1 VSFVHEIRVR
11 YGEVDRQGV
20 VFNAHWLA
28 YVDDAFTRF
37 LAHVGFGVEAIDRHG
52 FDAMVVHAELDWRGA
67 ATFEDRVGL
76 EVGIARLGASS
87 FDLCCVCRVAGRIVV
102 VAQLTYVAVTPGG
115 NRAVAIPA
123 AVRRA
128 FARHPLVA
136 PDPDGRRAAQAAAVA
151 VAEVAEAAS
160 VPGSP

>member
-11 YGEVDRQGV
+11 YGEVDLQRV

-37 LAHVGFGVEAIDRHG
+37 LSHLGFGVDEVERHG

-67 ATFEDRVGL
+67 ATFDDRIGL

-87 FDLCCVCRVAGRIVV
+87 FDLCCVCRVQGRIVV
-102 VAQLTYVAVTPGG
+102 VAQLTYVTVAPGET
-115 NRAVAIPA
+115 RAVAIPA
-123 AVRRA
+123 AVRAA
-128 FARHPLVA
+128 FKAHPLQA
-136 PDPDGRRAAQAAAVA
+136 PDPDGRRAAQAVA
-151 VAEVAEAAS
+151 VAAE
-160 VPGSP
+160 VPGPP

>member
-11 YGEVDRQGV
+11 YGEVDLQRV

-37 LAHVGFGVEAIDRHG
+37 LGHLGFGVDAIDRHG

-67 ATFEDRVGL
+67 AGFDDRIGL

-87 FDLCCVCRVAGRIVV
+87 FDLCVVCRVEGRIVV
-102 VAQLTYVAVTPGG
+102 VAQLTYVAVPPGEA
-115 NRAVAIPA
+115 RSVAIPA
-123 AVRRA
+123 AVRAA
-128 FARHPLVA
+128 FEQHPLRA
-136 PDPDGRRAAQAAAVA
+136 PDPDGRRAAPAGADG
-151 VAEVAEAAS
+151 
-160 VPGSP
+160 P

>member
-37 LAHVGFGVEAIDRHG
+37 LAHVGFGVDAIDRHG

-87 FDLCCVCRVAGRIVV
+87 FDLCCVGRVGGRIVV
-102 VAQLTYVAVTPGG
+102 VAQLTYVAVVPGER
-115 NRAVAIPA
+115 RAIAVPA
-123 AVRRA
+123 AVRVA
-128 FARHPLVA
+128 FAQHPLIA
-136 PDPDGRRAAQAAAVA
+136 PDPDGRRAAQADAVV
-151 VAEVAEAAS
+151 VADVSGPA
-160 VPGSP
+160 GTDR

>member
-1 VSFVHEIRVR
+1 MSFVHEIRVR

-37 LAHVGFGVEAIDRHG
+37 LAHIGFGVEAIDRHG

-67 ATFEDRVGL
+67 ATFDDRVGL

-87 FDLCCVCRVAGRIVV
+87 FDLCCVCRVGGRIVV
-102 VAQLTYVAVTPGG
+102 VAQLTYVAVPPGET
-115 NRAVAIPA
+115 RAVAIPG
-123 AVRRA
+123 AVRAA
-128 FARHPLVA
+128 FGQHPLIA
-136 PDPDGRRAAQAAAVA
+136 PDPDGRRAAQATGLVG
-151 VAEVAEAAS
+151 AEVT
-160 VPGSP
+160 GSAGADR

>member
-1 VSFVHEIRVR
+1 MSFVHEIRVR
-11 YGEVDRQGV
+11 YGEVDLQRV

-37 LAHVGFGVEAIDRHG
+37 LAHVGFGVDAIDRHG

-67 ATFEDRVGL
+67 ATFDDRVGL

-87 FDLCCVCRVAGRIVV
+87 FDLCCVCRVRGRIVV
-102 VAQLTYVAVTPGG
+102 VAQMTYVAVAPGE

-123 AVRRA
+123 AVRVA
-128 FARHPLVA
+128 FAQHPLVA
-136 PDPDGRRAAQAAAVA
+136 PDPDGRRAAHPAAVA
-151 VAEVAEAAS
+151 VADV
-160 VPGSP
+160 VGSAQMDP